1 MTVFHARVVVRWVDE
16 DAQGRVNN
24 AVVLDYLQQ
33 ARIAALF
40 DGPYRHLLGGGMVV
54 VANDVEYRHAITAAA
69 GDVDVEVRIGN
80 VRAASFEYAYALH
93 QGGIAVARARTQ
105 LCLFDFVAQR
115 PRRLSA
121 DEAAFFAS
129 LAEPIEPLRPLAF
142 GEVGERAHRCPV
154 EVRWSD
160 LDAYGHVNNVQFA
173 TYLTQARVAMR
184 RVAGADAGAV
194 PSVVV
199 ARQAI
204 RYVEQMKHRL
214 EPYEVRT
221 AIARVGETS
230 LTYAAEI
237 VDPLRE
243 RAVVA
248 RGATVMVNT
257 DAAGRRAPLGA
268 SLRRLGEEFPAAA
281 Q

>member
-1 MTVFHARVVVRWVDE
+1 MTAFRARVGVRWVDE

-40 DGPYRHLLGGGMVV
+40 DSPYRHLLGGGMVV
-54 VANDVEYRHAITAAA
+54 VSNDVEYRHAITAAA
-69 GDVDVEVRIGN
+69 GDLDVDVRIGN
-80 VRAASFEYAYALH
+80 VRAASFEYAYDLR
-93 QGGIAVARARTQ
+93 QDGVQVARARTQ
-105 LCLFDFVAQR
+105 LCLFDFGAQR
-115 PRRLSA
+115 PRRLSP

-129 LAEPIEPLRPLAF
+129 VAEPIEPLRPLEF
-142 GEVGERAHRCPV
+142 VEVGERAHRYPM

-184 RVAGADAGAV
+184 RSAGADAGDV

-204 RYVEQMKHRL
+204 RYVEQMQHRL

-230 LTYAAEI
+230 MTYAAAI
-237 VDPLRE
+237 VDPLRDDAVMA
-243 RAVVA
+243 RA
-248 RGATVMVNT
+248 ATLMVNT
-257 DAAGRRAPLGA
+257 DAEGRPATLDARQ
-268 SLRRLGEEFPAAA
+268 RRLGVDFATFSG
-281 Q
+281 